1 MPEGPPLKIVAA
13 RDGRKDQTV
22 GVLHDKGVLVRPLY
36 SRESVS
42 RLTSCTPTGLLPQKN
57 KMRTSRECQCEG
69 SIRLS

>member
-36 SRESVS
+36 SPGWGK
-42 RLTSCTPTGLLPQKN
+42 RLASDKLHSHRSPAAEEQNENLARMS
-57 KMRTSRECQCEG
+57 MRG
-69 SIRLS
+69 